1 MVIKS
6 HRVTASYD
14 DFAISHKVN
23 GQTRLWRFITL
34 HEFHYGSFQDNS
46 YFIIHNSKVYGLHP
60 ISMMDQYFD
69 GKRDLFSYSVVK
81 SHTFQLFFEKSDR
94 RRVKTFLKGHF
105 INLLSVPV
113 NKKNA
118 DNSALLW
125 NRDLNS
131 NYTRIY
137 TNMFVLCHS
146 LSFLNWDADNKVWK
160 F

>member
-1 MVIKS
+1 MEGPLWWFCS
-6 HRVTASYD
+6 FSQGQWSDQTMTFYNSSW
-14 DFAISHKVN
+14 IS
-23 GQTRLWRFITL
+23 LRFL
-34 HEFHYGSFQDNS
+34 QDNS

-69 GKRDLFSYSVVK
+69 GKSDLFSYNVVK
-81 SHTFQLFFEKSDR
+81 SHIFQLFFDKSDR

-146 LSFLNWDADNKVWK
+146 LYFFQWDADNKVWK